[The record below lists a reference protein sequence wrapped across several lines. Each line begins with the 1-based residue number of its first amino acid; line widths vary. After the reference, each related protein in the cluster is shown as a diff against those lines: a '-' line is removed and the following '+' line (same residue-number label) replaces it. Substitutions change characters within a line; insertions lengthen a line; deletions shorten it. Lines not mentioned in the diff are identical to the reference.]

1 MGGDEFV
8 IVLKELSGP
17 DAAARVAEELLREV
31 LRPVTLAGQDVVVS
45 ASIGICLFPN
55 DGVDAGELVRNAD
68 TAMHQSKQDGRN
80 RVTFYARAMNEHSV
94 ARLRTEN
101 DLRQAI
107 ARQELA
113 VHFQPQVDLAT
124 GLIVGAEALA
134 RWDRPGFGLVPP
146 AEFIPMAEEC
156 GLISAIGGWVL
167 DTALRQVQAWD
178 AMGLPPITVAVNI
191 STLEFHE
198 RGFVER
204 IAGSIAAHGVPAA
217 RVELE
222 ITESIVLRDV
232 EAAKRILRALHELGV
247 KLAVDDFGTGY
258 SSLNYLR
265 HFSVDKLKIDK
276 SFIDD
281 SCDDKVVKLIR
292 AIIAFA
298 RSLDI
303 RTTAEGV
310 ENPQQLALLRN
321 DGCDEVQ
328 GYIASQALPASEF
341 EQLLRGWDPE
351 RTWVAHAQA

>member
-1 MGGDEFV
+1 
-8 IVLKELSGP
+8 
-17 DAAARVAEELLREV
+17 
-31 LRPVTLAGQDVVVS
+31 
-45 ASIGICLFPN
+45 
-55 DGVDAGELVRNAD
+55 
-68 TAMHQSKQDGRN
+68 
-80 RVTFYARAMNEHSV
+80 MNEHSV

-178 AMGLPPITVAVNI
+178 AMGLRPITVAVNV

-204 IAGSIAAHGVPAA
+204 IAGSIAAHGVPAS

-232 EAAKRILRALHELGV
+232 EAAKRILCALHELGI

-321 DGCDEVQ
+321 EGCDEVQ

-341 EQLLRGWDPE
+341 EQLLRDWNPE